1 MPKERYESIYHELKR
16 RIEEQIYPAGAFLP
30 SESQLTSLFHCA
42 RNTVRRAAAQLA
54 AEGYVQPI
62 HGKGVQVIFRPKDK
76 AEFIVGGIE
85 SFRESALRNH
95 RVPDTRVVVF
105 EQLQVDPALA
115 ERTGFAPGSPVWHI
129 ERVRYLDGAPLIRD
143 INYFLCDQVG
153 ALTPE
158 IARDSVY
165 RYLEQE
171 LGMQITMSKRRITA
185 ERASQED
192 RELLELSRQGFD
204 FVAVISG
211 KVFNSGGVLFEFT
224 QSRHRPDAFYFYDT
238 ATRTRPADGR

>member
-1 MPKERYESIYHELKR
+1 MPKERYESIYSELKR
-16 RIEEQIYPAGAFLP
+16 RIEEQIYPTATFLP
-30 SESQLTSLFHCA
+30 SESQLTALFHCA
-42 RNTVRRAAAQLA
+42 RNTVRRAEAQLA
-54 AEGYVQPI
+54 AGGYVQPI

-95 RVPDTRVVVF
+95 RVPDTRVVIF
-105 EQLQVDPALA
+105 EQVRMDPALA
-115 ERTGFAPGSPVWHI
+115 ERTGFAPGSRAWHI
-129 ERVRYLDGAPLIRD
+129 ERVRYLDAVPLIRD
-143 INYFLCDQVG
+143 VNYFLCDQVG

-165 RYLEQE
+165 RYLEQD

-192 RELLELSRQGFD
+192 RELLELSRWGFD
-204 FVAVISG
+204 FVAVITG
-211 KVFNSGGVLFEFT
+211 KVFNSGGVLFEYT
-224 QSRHRPDAFYFYDT
+224 QSRHRPDLVCFAET
-238 ATRTRPADGR
+238 AVRQKL